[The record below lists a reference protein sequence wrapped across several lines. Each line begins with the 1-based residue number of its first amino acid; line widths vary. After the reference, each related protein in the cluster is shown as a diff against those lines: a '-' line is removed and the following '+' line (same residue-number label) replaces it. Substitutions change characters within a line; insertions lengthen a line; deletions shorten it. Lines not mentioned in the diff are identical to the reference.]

1 MPAKKAPK
9 RVKAQPT
16 NSVAERRW
24 ARAKG
29 KGKPTHDAHGKF
41 IKGNPGG
48 GRPREPCGPLEL
60 EEFRAA
66 VPDLLGVLLHKA
78 VIERDNSMIRLA
90 LAYGLGTPVNRTET
104 LTITAVAALPSEKL
118 NRLLRL
124 AEQAKHLA
132 PGATLSVG
140 AGEILDDVGIEIVPG
155 VVTGEFIEEEGE

>member
-16 NSVAERRW
+16 NSAAERKW
-24 ARAKG
+24 SRAKG

-48 GRPREPCGPLEL
+48 GRPKDPISPLEL

-78 VIERDNSMIRLA
+78 VVEQDNSMIRLA

-118 NRLLRL
+118 NRLLKL
-124 AEQAKHLA
+124 AEQARNLA
-132 PGATLSVG
+132 PGATLSV
-140 AGEILDDVGIEIVPG
+140 APGEVLDDVGIE
-155 VVTGEFIEEEGE
+155 VVTGEIVEEDK